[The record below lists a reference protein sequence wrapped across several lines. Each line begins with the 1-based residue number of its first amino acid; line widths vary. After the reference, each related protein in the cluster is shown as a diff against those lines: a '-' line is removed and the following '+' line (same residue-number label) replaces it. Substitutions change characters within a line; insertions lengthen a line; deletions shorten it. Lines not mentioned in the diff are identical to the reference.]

1 MPRTIHQKAKVLYV
15 MRMLLQESDED
26 HPLSTE
32 DIISKL
38 NEAGIRAERKSIYS
52 DIETLRDFG
61 LDVHGSRGRSAGYYV
76 GERDFE
82 LPEIKLL
89 IDSVQSSKFITERK
103 TMQLIRKL
111 AGLMSVHEAALMKR
125 QLYVKNR
132 IKSMNESIYY
142 NVDAIHQAI
151 AEDKQIEFRYC
162 SYTLTKE
169 KKFRRNGRPYRVS
182 PLALSW
188 AEENYYLIAYEAEAG
203 KIKHFRVDKMDG
215 IKITE
220 MFRQGKDLLPEKE
233 MGEYTRKNFSM
244 FGGEEQTVTLRF
256 SNRREPPVLRLAVRP
271 RWGGRH
277 HRPPGGHGRVPGPA
291 PAGQSGLLTTERRDH
306 HVHTT
311 ILRDRHA
318 VPVRVLLALQHR
330 QGPEDQDRQGQERR
344 LRGAGHHRL
353 PDRPLRQ
360 ALRLPPDRYFGLF
373 RLVLHR
379 RHPHGQRGPGA
390 LLHQHPAGQ
399 TGGARVIFNSP

>member
-1 MPRTIHQKAKVLYV
+1 MPRTANQKTKLLYV
-15 MRMLLQESDED
+15 MEALLRESDEE
-26 HPLSTE
+26 HPLSME
-32 DIISKL
+32 DLLRYLSEK
-38 NEAGIRAERKSIYS
+38 GIRAERKSVYS
-52 DIETLRDFG
+52 DIETLQAFG
-61 LDVHGSRGRSAGYYV
+61 LDIHGTRGRTAGYYV

-151 AEDKQIEFRYC
+151 AEDRQIEFRYC
-162 SYTLTKE
+162 SYTVTKE

-215 IKITE
+215 IRVTE
-220 MFRQGKDLLPEKE
+220 MFRQGKGLLPEKE
-233 MGEYTRKNFSM
+233 MGEYARKNFSM
-244 FGGEEQTVTLRF
+244 FGGEEQVVTMRF
-256 SNRREPPVLRLAVRP
+256 SNRMIGVVIDTF
-271 RWGGRH
+271 GG
-277 HRPPGGHGRVPGPA
+277 
-291 PAGQSGLLTTERRDH
+291 SGSTLMACEEMNRICYMMELDEKYAS
-306 HVHTT
+306 V
-311 ILRDRHA
+311 ILRRYVDDTGDA
-318 VPVRVLLALQHR
+318 DGVYVI
-330 QGPEDQDRQGQERR
+330 
-344 LRGAGHHRL
+344 RGGEQIPYTELVKEVEGKDSDELEAGES
-353 PDRPLRQ
+353 
-360 ALRLPPDRYFGLF
+360 
-373 RLVLHR
+373 V
-379 RHPHGQRGPGA
+379 
-390 LLHQHPAGQ
+390 
-399 TGGARVIFNSP
+399 

>member
-1 MPRTIHQKAKVLYV
+1 MPKTTNQKGKLLYV
-15 MRMLLQESDED
+15 MRILLQETDEE

-32 DIISKL
+32 EIIDKL
-38 NEAGIRAERKSIYS
+38 GEQGIKAERKSIYS
-52 DIETLRDFG
+52 DIETLRAFG
-61 LDVHGSRGRSAGYYV
+61 LDVHGTRGRSAGYYV
-76 GERDFE
+76 GLRDFE

-151 AEDKQIEFRYC
+151 AEDRQIEFRYY
-162 SYTLTKE
+162 SYTVTKE
-169 KKFRRNGRPYRVS
+169 KKFRRNGQPYRVS

-188 AEENYYLIAYEAEAG
+188 AEENYYLIAYEAETD

-215 IKITE
+215 IRVRDQ
-220 MFRQGKDLLPEKE
+220 FRQGKNRLPEKE

-256 SNRREPPVLRLAVRP
+256 SNRMIGVVIDTFGKDVAISSLDEDHFQIRTSVAVSP
-271 RWGGRH
+271 QFFGW
-277 HRPPGGHGRVPGPA
+277 
-291 PAGQSGLLTTERRDH
+291 L
-306 HVHTT
+306 
-311 ILRDRHA
+311 
-318 VPVRVLLALQHR
+318 
-330 QGPEDQDRQGQERR
+330 
-344 LRGAGHHRL
+344 
-353 PDRPLRQ
+353 
-360 ALRLPPDRYFGLF
+360 FGLDGEAAITAPREVMEMF
-373 RLVLHR
+373 NEQLN
-379 RHPHGQRGPGA
+379 
-390 LLHQHPAGQ
+390 
-399 TGGARVIFNSP
+399 RVKSSCTM

>member
-1 MPRTIHQKAKVLYV
+1 MPRAANQKEKVLYV
-15 MRMLLQESDED
+15 MRILLQETDEA

-32 DIISKL
+32 EIIDKL
-38 NEAGIRAERKSIYS
+38 GEVGIKAERKSIYS
-52 DIETLRDFG
+52 DVETLRSFG
-61 LDVHGSRGRSAGYYV
+61 LDVHGTRGRSAGYYV

-151 AEDKQIEFRYC
+151 GEDKQIEFRYY
-162 SYTLTKE
+162 SYTVTKE

-188 AEENYYLIAYEAEAG
+188 AEENYYLIAYEAEAD

-215 IKITE
+215 IRVIQQ
-220 MFRQGKDLLPEKE
+220 FRQGKNRLPEKE
-233 MGEYTRKNFSM
+233 MGEYARKNFFM
-244 FGGEEQTVTLRF
+244 FGGEEQVVTMRF
-256 SNRREPPVLRLAVRP
+256 SNRMIGVVIDTFGKDVAVTSLD
-271 RWGGRH
+271 
-277 HRPPGGHGRVPGPA
+277 A
-291 PAGQSGLLTTERRDH
+291 DH
-306 HVHTT
+306 FQIRTSV
-311 ILRDRHA
+311 A
-318 VPVRVLLALQHR
+318 VSPQFFGWL
-330 QGPEDQDRQGQERR
+330 
-344 LRGAGHHRL
+344 
-353 PDRPLRQ
+353 
-360 ALRLPPDRYFGLF
+360 FGLDGEAAITAPREVMDQF
-373 RLVLHR
+373 YEQLE
-379 RHPHGQRGPGA
+379 
-390 LLHQHPAGQ
+390 
-399 TGGARVIFNSP
+399 RVRSPFEA

>member
-162 SYTLTKE
+162 TYTLTKE

-215 IKITE
+215 IKVTE

-256 SNRREPPVLRLAVRP
+256 SNRMIGVVIDTFGKDVAVTSVDEDHFQIR
-271 RWGGRH
+271 
-277 HRPPGGHGRVPGPA
+277 
-291 PAGQSGLLTTERRDH
+291 TT
-306 HVHTT
+306 V
-311 ILRDRHA
+311 A
-318 VPVRVLLALQHR
+318 VSPQFFGWL
-330 QGPEDQDRQGQERR
+330 
-344 LRGAGHHRL
+344 
-353 PDRPLRQ
+353 
-360 ALRLPPDRYFGLF
+360 FGLDGEAAITAPREVMDAF
-373 RLVLHR
+373 QAQL
-379 RHPHGQRGPGA
+379 QRVK
-390 LLHQHPAGQ
+390 
-399 TGGARVIFNSP
+399 TGC

>member
-1 MPRTIHQKAKVLYV
+1 MPKTTNQKGKLLYV
-15 MRMLLQESDED
+15 MRILLQETDEE

-32 DIISKL
+32 EIIDKL
-38 NEAGIRAERKSIYS
+38 GEQGIKAERKSIYS
-52 DIETLRDFG
+52 DIETLRAFG
-61 LDVHGSRGRSAGYYV
+61 LDVHGTRGRSAGYYV
-76 GERDFE
+76 GLRDFE

-151 AEDKQIEFRYC
+151 AEDKQIEFRYY
-162 SYTLTKE
+162 SYTVTKE
-169 KKFRRNGRPYRVS
+169 KKFRRNGQPYRVS

-188 AEENYYLIAYEAEAG
+188 AEENYYLIAYEAETD

-215 IKITE
+215 IRVRDQ
-220 MFRQGKDLLPEKE
+220 FRQGKNRLPEKE

-256 SNRREPPVLRLAVRP
+256 SNRMIGVVIDTFGKDVAISSLDEDHFQIRTSVAVSP
-271 RWGGRH
+271 QFFGW
-277 HRPPGGHGRVPGPA
+277 
-291 PAGQSGLLTTERRDH
+291 L
-306 HVHTT
+306 
-311 ILRDRHA
+311 
-318 VPVRVLLALQHR
+318 
-330 QGPEDQDRQGQERR
+330 
-344 LRGAGHHRL
+344 
-353 PDRPLRQ
+353 
-360 ALRLPPDRYFGLF
+360 FGLDGEAAITAPREVMEMF
-373 RLVLHR
+373 NEQLNRVK
-379 RHPHGQRGPGA
+379 
-390 LLHQHPAGQ
+390 AGC
-399 TGGARVIFNSP
+399 

>member
-125 QLYVKNR
+125 QMYVKNR

-142 NVDAIHQAI
+142 NVDALHQAI
-151 AEDKQIEFRYC
+151 AADKQIEFRYS
-162 SYTLTKE
+162 SYTITKE
-169 KKFRRNGRPYRVS
+169 KKFRRGGRPYRVS

-188 AEENYYLIAYEAEAG
+188 AEENYYLIAYEAETD
-203 KIKHFRVDKMDG
+203 KIKHFRVDKMDS
-215 IKITE
+215 IRIVDQ
-220 MFRQGKDLLPEKE
+220 FREGKKLLRDMD

-244 FGGEEQTVTLRF
+244 FGGTEEVVTLRF
-256 SNRREPPVLRLAVRP
+256 SNRMIGVVIDTFGKDVAITAVDEEHFLIRAAVAVSPQFFGWLFGLDGEAAIVAPEPVKQRFQEQLA
-271 RWGGRH
+271 
-277 HRPPGGHGRVPGPA
+277 RV
-291 PAGQSGLLTTERRDH
+291 
-306 HVHTT
+306 
-311 ILRDRHA
+311 
-318 VPVRVLLALQHR
+318 R
-330 QGPEDQDRQGQERR
+330 QGC
-344 LRGAGHHRL
+344 
-353 PDRPLRQ
+353 
-360 ALRLPPDRYFGLF
+360 
-373 RLVLHR
+373 
-379 RHPHGQRGPGA
+379 
-390 LLHQHPAGQ
+390 
-399 TGGARVIFNSP
+399 

>member
-1 MPRTIHQKAKVLYV
+1 MPKTTNQKGKLLYV
-15 MRMLLQESDED
+15 MRILLQETDEE

-32 DIISKL
+32 EIIDKL
-38 NEAGIRAERKSIYS
+38 GEQGIKAERKSIYS
-52 DIETLRDFG
+52 DIETLRAFG
-61 LDVHGSRGRSAGYYV
+61 LDVHGTRGRSAGYYV
-76 GERDFE
+76 GLRDFE

-151 AEDKQIEFRYC
+151 AEDRQIEFRYY
-162 SYTLTKE
+162 SYTVTKE
-169 KKFRRNGRPYRVS
+169 KKFRRNGQPYRVS

-188 AEENYYLIAYEAEAG
+188 AEENYYLIAYEAETD

-215 IKITE
+215 IRVRDQ
-220 MFRQGKDLLPEKE
+220 FRQGKNRLPEKE

-256 SNRREPPVLRLAVRP
+256 SNRMIGVVIDTFGKDVAISSLDEDHFQIRTSVAVSP
-271 RWGGRH
+271 QFFGW
-277 HRPPGGHGRVPGPA
+277 
-291 PAGQSGLLTTERRDH
+291 L
-306 HVHTT
+306 
-311 ILRDRHA
+311 
-318 VPVRVLLALQHR
+318 
-330 QGPEDQDRQGQERR
+330 
-344 LRGAGHHRL
+344 
-353 PDRPLRQ
+353 
-360 ALRLPPDRYFGLF
+360 FGLDGEAAITAPREVMDAF
-373 RLVLHR
+373 QAQLE
-379 RHPHGQRGPGA
+379 
-390 LLHQHPAGQ
+390 
-399 TGGARVIFNSP
+399 RVKQGC

>member
-1 MPRTIHQKAKVLYV
+1 MPKTTNQKGKLLYV
-15 MRMLLQESDED
+15 MRILLQETDEE

-32 DIISKL
+32 EIIDKL
-38 NEAGIRAERKSIYS
+38 GEQGIKAERKSIYS
-52 DIETLRDFG
+52 DIETLRAFG
-61 LDVHGSRGRSAGYYV
+61 LDVHGTRGRSAGYYV
-76 GERDFE
+76 GLRDFE

-151 AEDKQIEFRYC
+151 AEDRQIEFRYY
-162 SYTLTKE
+162 SYTVTKE
-169 KKFRRNGRPYRVS
+169 KKFRRNGQPYRVS

-188 AEENYYLIAYEAEAG
+188 AEENYYLIAYEAETD

-215 IKITE
+215 IRVRDQ
-220 MFRQGKDLLPEKE
+220 FRQGKNRLPEKE

-256 SNRREPPVLRLAVRP
+256 SNRMIGVVIDTFGKDVAISSLDEDHFQIRTSVAVSP
-271 RWGGRH
+271 QFFGW
-277 HRPPGGHGRVPGPA
+277 
-291 PAGQSGLLTTERRDH
+291 L
-306 HVHTT
+306 
-311 ILRDRHA
+311 
-318 VPVRVLLALQHR
+318 
-330 QGPEDQDRQGQERR
+330 
-344 LRGAGHHRL
+344 
-353 PDRPLRQ
+353 
-360 ALRLPPDRYFGLF
+360 FGLDGEAAITAPREVMEMF
-373 RLVLHR
+373 NEQLNRVK
-379 RHPHGQRGPGA
+379 
-390 LLHQHPAGQ
+390 AG
-399 TGGARVIFNSP
+399 G

>member
-1 MPRTIHQKAKVLYV
+1 MPRAANQKEKVLYV
-15 MRMLLQESDED
+15 MRILLQETDEA

-32 DIISKL
+32 EIIDKL
-38 NEAGIRAERKSIYS
+38 GEVGIKAERKSIYS
-52 DIETLRDFG
+52 DVETLRSFG
-61 LDVHGSRGRSAGYYV
+61 LDVHGTRGRSAGYYV

-151 AEDKQIEFRYC
+151 GEDKQIEFRYY
-162 SYTLTKE
+162 SYTVTKE

-188 AEENYYLIAYEAEAG
+188 AEENYYLIAYEAEAD

-215 IKITE
+215 IRVIQQ
-220 MFRQGKDLLPEKE
+220 FRQGKNRLPEKE
-233 MGEYTRKNFSM
+233 MGEYARKNFFM
-244 FGGEEQTVTLRF
+244 FGGEEQVVTMRF
-256 SNRREPPVLRLAVRP
+256 SNRMIGVVIDTFGKDVAVTSLD
-271 RWGGRH
+271 
-277 HRPPGGHGRVPGPA
+277 A
-291 PAGQSGLLTTERRDH
+291 DH
-306 HVHTT
+306 FQIRTSV
-311 ILRDRHA
+311 A
-318 VPVRVLLALQHR
+318 VSPQFFGWL
-330 QGPEDQDRQGQERR
+330 
-344 LRGAGHHRL
+344 
-353 PDRPLRQ
+353 
-360 ALRLPPDRYFGLF
+360 FGLDGEAAITAPREVMDQF
-373 RLVLHR
+373 YEQLERVR
-379 RHPHGQRGPGA
+379 SPFGA
-390 LLHQHPAGQ
+390 
-399 TGGARVIFNSP
+399 

>member
-1 MPRTIHQKAKVLYV
+1 MPRTANQKTKLLYV
-15 MRMLLQESDED
+15 MEALLHESDEA
-26 HPLSTE
+26 HPLSME
-32 DIISKL
+32 DLLRYLSEK
-38 NEAGIRAERKSIYS
+38 GIRAERKSVYS

-111 AGLMSVHEAALMKR
+111 AGLTSVHEAALMKR
-125 QLYVKNR
+125 QLFVKNR

-151 AEDKQIEFRYC
+151 AEDKQIEFRYY
-162 SYTLTKE
+162 SYTVTKE

-188 AEENYYLIAYEAEAG
+188 AEENYYLIAYEGEAG

-215 IKITE
+215 IRVTE
-220 MFRQGKDLLPEKE
+220 KFREGQKLLRETD
-233 MGEYTRKNFSM
+233 MAEYTRKNFSM

-256 SNRREPPVLRLAVRP
+256 SNRMIGVVIDTFGKDVPIFSVDADHFQIRATVAVSP
-271 RWGGRH
+271 QFFGW
-277 HRPPGGHGRVPGPA
+277 
-291 PAGQSGLLTTERRDH
+291 L
-306 HVHTT
+306 
-311 ILRDRHA
+311 
-318 VPVRVLLALQHR
+318 
-330 QGPEDQDRQGQERR
+330 
-344 LRGAGHHRL
+344 
-353 PDRPLRQ
+353 
-360 ALRLPPDRYFGLF
+360 FGLDGEAVITAPREVMEAF
-373 RLVLHR
+373 QAQLE
-379 RHPHGQRGPGA
+379 
-390 LLHQHPAGQ
+390 
-399 TGGARVIFNSP
+399 RVKQGC

>member
-1 MPRTIHQKAKVLYV
+1 MPRTVNQKAKILYI
-15 MRMLLQESDED
+15 MKLLLQETDEE

-32 DIISKL
+32 EIIDRLS
-38 NEAGIRAERKSIYS
+38 EVGIKAERKSIYS
-52 DIETLRDFG
+52 DVETLRAFG
-61 LDVHGSRGRSAGYYV
+61 LDVHGTRGRSAGYYV

-162 SYTLTKE
+162 SYTITKE
-169 KKFRRNGRPYRVS
+169 KKFRRGGRPYRVS

-215 IKITE
+215 IRVTE
-220 MFRQGKDLLPEKE
+220 QFRQGKNLLPDKE

-244 FGGEEQTVTLRF
+244 FGGEEQVVTMRF
-256 SNRREPPVLRLAVRP
+256 SNRMIGVVIDTF
-271 RWGGRH
+271 GK
-277 HRPPGGHGRVPGPA
+277 
-291 PAGQSGLLTTERRDH
+291 D
-306 HVHTT
+306 
-311 ILRDRHA
+311 
-318 VPVRVLLALQHR
+318 VPVASVD
-330 QGPEDQDRQGQERR
+330 EDHFQIRAAVAVSPQFFGW
-344 LRGAGHHRL
+344 L
-353 PDRPLRQ
+353 
-360 ALRLPPDRYFGLF
+360 FGLDGEAAITAPREVMEKF
-373 RLVLHR
+373 QAQLERVK
-379 RHPHGQRGPGA
+379 
-390 LLHQHPAGQ
+390 AGC
-399 TGGARVIFNSP
+399 